1 MLQTHRMFFHYSE
14 FPFSLRT
21 LFTAALITLGF
32 GYVFAMIQVYT
43 THAGLDGK
51 PGINANDIAIAYSGN
66 QASNRLQVALTGPM
80 MGMAPSRERR
90 AIMDW
95 ASDGADK
102 AQFEKDI
109 KPILENRCL
118 RCHDGTEPGA
128 PLFTTFEKFADYAKP
143 DTGMSLA
150 TLVRVSHIHLFGMT
164 FIFFIMGL
172 IFSHA
177 YIRPVWFKATVIV
190 VPFLT
195 MITDI
200 GSWYLTKLNPN
211 FAWIIIV
218 SGVLMGLSFAFQWFV
233 SMYQIWFYKYPEG
246 HPDHPPQATVV

>member
-1 MLQTHRMFFHYSE
+1 MQQVHRMFFHYSE

-21 LFTAALITLGF
+21 LFTATLITLGF

-95 ASDGADK
+95 ASDGAQK
-102 AQFEKDI
+102 AEFEKNI

-128 PLFTTFEKFADYAKP
+128 PLFTTFEKFAEYAKP

-164 FIFFIMGL
+164 FIFFTIGI

-177 YIRPVWFKATVIV
+177 YIRPVWFKAAVIV

-200 GSWYLTKLNPN
+200 GSWYLTKLNPG

-233 SMYQIWFYKYPEG
+233 SMYQIWFYKYPSDAG
-246 HPDHPPQATVV
+246 HPPEATVV